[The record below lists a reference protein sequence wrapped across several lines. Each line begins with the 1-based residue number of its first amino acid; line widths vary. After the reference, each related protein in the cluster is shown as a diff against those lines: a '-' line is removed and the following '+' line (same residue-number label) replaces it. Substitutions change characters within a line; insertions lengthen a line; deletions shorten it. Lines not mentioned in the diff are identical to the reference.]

1 MALSGS
7 LTTNAYNGVR
17 SLTLNWSA
25 TQNISANTSTINWTL
40 IGSGSGTSW
49 YMTGPTKVV
58 IDGAQVHYS
67 TNRIQLRNGT
77 VVASGSHTIG
87 HNGDGTRSF
96 SIRIEGA
103 IYSYSVNCTAQQS
116 FTLNQIPRKA
126 TITGASN
133 FYDNENPTITIS
145 NPAKGAATVNAYIEK
160 TGVDAS
166 SNITIIYYGAIN
178 PESTS
183 VTFVLNDEQR
193 KVLQGLN
200 TTSNVT
206 TVRFVLNTKIGN
218 TYNDFDW
225 RDVSLKI
232 RNPNPTLNPTVVD
245 SNSKTIA
252 LTGSN
257 SKLVKYYSNAK
268 VTFGANAVKG
278 ASLRR
283 RKVTCGNKSLT
294 ADGTINGVENGKFS
308 FSVTDSRG
316 NTTTKSITKTM
327 VNYVKLSCNIGS
339 STPDASGSYD
349 LEVTGACYY
358 GSFGAVDNTLTVQ
371 YRYRVQ
377 GTSTWGAWTA
387 VDTVQPI
394 GFTYLARAKVEG
406 LDYQTAYEFQARA
419 TDKLATVTASAKT
432 VKSLPTFDWSEKD
445 FNFNVPVTVQG
456 YSLLGMMKAL
466 STQYQL
472 DATVIKGTNYTSVTG
487 YAQLVG
493 NSVRCNIL
501 ATRTSNIEAGNIAN
515 ETVCTFSI
523 HHGGRIKNFDS
534 TTFVTGASGGGGF
547 FQMEE
552 TSNSGTTITF
562 KVTLAATASAFSGFN
577 AYFVIPVTL
586 DFSKF

>member
-7 LTTNAYNGVR
+7 LTTNAYNGQR

-25 TQNISANTSTINWTL
+25 TQNISANTSTISWTL
-40 IGSGSGTSW
+40 VGSGPATSYYMSGNF
-49 YMTGPTKVV
+49 KAI

-77 VVASGSHTIG
+77 VVASGSHTIW
-87 HNGDGTRSF
+87 HNTDGTRSF
-96 SIRIEGA
+96 AIHIEAG
-103 IYSYSVNCTAQQS
+103 IYTVAVNCTADQT
-116 FTLNQIPRKA
+116 FVLNQIPREAKLTSA
-126 TITGASN
+126 PN
-133 FYDNENPTITIS
+133 FTDEDNPTIQYS
-145 NPAKGAATVNAYIEK
+145 NPANLPIYAYIEVAGQSRPIAERK
-160 TGVDAS
+160 ITGSSYTFNFTDAERNTLRS
-166 SNITIIYYGAIN
+166 
-178 PESTS
+178 
-183 VTFVLNDEQR
+183 
-193 KVLQGLN
+193 LN
-200 TTSNVT
+200 TTSNT
-206 TVRFVLNTKIGN
+206 QPMRFVVRTDMGG
-218 TYNDFDW
+218 Y
-225 RDVSLKI
+225 SLYSWIDRTLTIK
-232 RNPNPTLNPTVVD
+232 NPKPTLSPTVVD
-245 SNSKTIA
+245 SNAKTVA

-278 ASLRR
+278 ASLKS

-294 ADGTINGVENGKFS
+294 ADGTINAVETGKFS

-327 VNYVKLSCNIGS
+327 VNYVRLSCNIGS
-339 STPDASGSYD
+339 STPDASGRYD
-349 LEVTGACYY
+349 MEITGNYFY

-387 VDTVQPI
+387 VDSVQPI

-501 ATRTSNIEAGNIAN
+501 ATRASNIEAGNIAN

-523 HHGGRIKNFDS
+523 HHGGKIKNFDS

>member
-40 IGSGSGTSW
+40 VGSGSGSSY
-49 YMTGPTKVV
+49 YMTGPTRVV
-58 IDGAQVHYS
+58 MDGAQVHYS

-133 FYDNENPTITIS
+133 FYDDENPTITIS

-316 NTTTKSITKTM
+316 NTTTKSVTKTM

-339 STPDASGSYD
+339 STPDASGRYD
-349 LEVTGACYY
+349 MEITGAYFY

-387 VDTVQPI
+387 VDSVQPI

-432 VKSLPTFDWSEKD
+432 VKSLPTFDWSETD

-456 YSLLGMMKAL
+456 VQLCKNNVLWSGAMWPDDTQTLYLSSPVSEQQTGIVLVFSAFDGKAL
-466 STQYQL
+466 DYDFNAWFVPKWVAQNTHNVTTAYTHIYGEYISTKSIYVH
-472 DATVIKGTNYTSVTG
+472 DTFIWG
-487 YAQLVG
+487 
-493 NSVRCNIL
+493 
-501 ATRTSNIEAGNIAN
+501 IAN
-515 ETVCTFSI
+515 NKAGQ
-523 HHGGRIKNFDS
+523 HGPTKCGI
-534 TTFVTGASGGGGF
+534 TTTNNKQA
-547 FQMEE
+547 
-552 TSNSGTTITF
+552 
-562 KVTLAATASAFSGFN
+562 LR
-577 AYFVIPVTL
+577 YVIGV
-586 DFSKF
+586 

>member
-7 LTTNAYNGVR
+7 LTTNAYNGQR

-25 TQNISANTSTINWTL
+25 TQNISANTSTISWTL
-40 IGSGSGTSW
+40 VGSGPATSYYMSGNF
-49 YMTGPTKVV
+49 KAI

-77 VVASGSHTIG
+77 VVASGSHTIW
-87 HNGDGTRSF
+87 HNTDGTRSF
-96 SIRIEGA
+96 AIHIEAG
-103 IYSYSVNCTAQQS
+103 IYTVAVNCTADQT
-116 FTLNQIPRKA
+116 FVLNQIPREAKLTSA
-126 TITGASN
+126 PN
-133 FYDNENPTITIS
+133 FTDEDNPTIQYS
-145 NPAKGAATVNAYIEK
+145 NPANLPIYAYIEVAGQSRPIAERK
-160 TGVDAS
+160 ITGSSYTFNFTDAERNTLRS
-166 SNITIIYYGAIN
+166 
-178 PESTS
+178 
-183 VTFVLNDEQR
+183 
-193 KVLQGLN
+193 LN
-200 TTSNVT
+200 TTSNT
-206 TVRFVLNTKIGN
+206 QPMRFVVRTDMGG
-218 TYNDFDW
+218 Y
-225 RDVSLKI
+225 SLYAWLDRTLTIK
-232 RNPNPTLNPTVVD
+232 NPKPTLSPTVVD
-245 SNSKTIA
+245 SNAKTVA

-278 ASLRR
+278 ASLKS

-294 ADGTINGVENGKFS
+294 ADGTINAVETGKFS

-339 STPDASGSYD
+339 STPDASGRYD
-349 LEVTGACYY
+349 MEITGNYFY

-387 VDTVQPI
+387 VDSVQPI

-501 ATRTSNIEAGNIAN
+501 ATRASNIEAGNIAN

-547 FQMEE
+547 FQMEG

>member
-1 MALSGS
+1 
-7 LTTNAYNGVR
+7 
-17 SLTLNWSA
+17 
-25 TQNISANTSTINWTL
+25 
-40 IGSGSGTSW
+40 
-49 YMTGPTKVV
+49 MTGPTKVV

-87 HNGDGTRSF
+87 HNTDGTRSF
-96 SIRIEGA
+96 SVGIEGA

-116 FTLNQIPRKA
+116 FTLNQIPREAKLTSA
-126 TITGASN
+126 PN
-133 FYDNENPTITIS
+133 FTDEDSPTIQYS
-145 NPAKGAATVNAYIEK
+145 NTANLPIYAYIEVVSPLSRPIAERK
-160 TGVDAS
+160 ITGSSYTFRFTDAER
-166 SNITIIYYGAIN
+166 N
-178 PESTS
+178 
-183 VTFVLNDEQR
+183 VLR
-193 KVLQGLN
+193 SLN
-200 TTSNVT
+200 TTSNT
-206 TVRFVLNTKIGN
+206 QPVRFVVRTDMGG
-218 TYNDFDW
+218 Y
-225 RDVSLKI
+225 SLYAWIDRTMSIK
-232 RNPNPTLNPTVVD
+232 NPNPTLNPTVVD
-245 SNSKTIA
+245 SNATTYG
-252 LTGSN
+252 LTGDKN
-257 SKLVKYYSNAK
+257 KLVKYYSNAK

-278 ASLRR
+278 ASLKS

-294 ADGTINGVENGKFS
+294 ADGTINAVENGKFS

-316 NTTTKSITKTM
+316 NTTTKSVTKTM
-327 VNYVKLSCNIGS
+327 VNYVRLSCNIGS

-387 VDTVQPI
+387 VDSVQPI

>member
-40 IGSGSGTSW
+40 IGSGSGSSY

-58 IDGAQVHYS
+58 IDGAQIHYS

-133 FYDNENPTITIS
+133 FYDDENPTITIS

-316 NTTTKSITKTM
+316 NTTTKSVTKTM

-339 STPDASGSYD
+339 STPDASGRYD
-349 LEVTGACYY
+349 MEITGAYFY

-371 YRYRVQ
+371 YRYRKQ
-377 GTSTWGAWTA
+377 GSSTWGAWTA
-387 VDTVQPI
+387 VDSVQPI

-432 VKSLPTFDWSEKD
+432 VKSLPTFDWSETD

-456 YSLLGMMKAL
+456 VQLCKNNVLWSGALWPSGTQQAYFSAPVSQQQTGIVLVFSYYDGSSRDWDFNFQFIPKA
-466 STQYQL
+466 Y
-472 DATVIKGTNYTSVTG
+472 VEMFPG
-487 YAQLVG
+487 
-493 NSVRCNIL
+493 
-501 ATRTSNIEAGNIAN
+501 
-515 ETVCTFSI
+515 
-523 HHGGRIKNFDS
+523 KNFSFGFPHLYNDY
-534 TTFVTGASGGGGF
+534 FVTKLLLFSDTYLFGDDHNSTGSFGPGANGI
-547 FQMEE
+547 
-552 TSNSGTTITF
+552 TTTNNRQ
-562 KVTLAATASAFSGFN
+562 VLR
-577 AYFVIPVTL
+577 FVIGV
-586 DFSKF
+586 